1 MNHDEHHEQA
11 ALFAWAVMQQARH
24 PELAL
29 MYAIPNAA
37 RRSPRQGAWMKAEGM
52 KAGVPDVHLP
62 VPVRGYCGLWIE
74 MKAGRNKPTAEQKRR
89 MEDLRSVGHRCVVC
103 YSWDEARREI
113 EKYLA
118 LGVNPWPGEAA

>member
-1 MNHDEHHEQA
+1 MSEHAEQVALFRWA
-11 ALFAWAVMQQARH
+11 ALMRKKY

-62 VPVRGYCGLWIE
+62 VSNGSYIGLWIE
-74 MKAGRNKPTAEQKRR
+74 MKVTTKPTKAQSEWMKA
-89 MEDLRSVGHRCVVC
+89 LAAVGHKCAVC
-103 YSWDEARREI
+103 YSWGEARAVI
-113 EKYLA
+113 EEYLA
-118 LGVNPWPGEAA
+118 HGAKEAA